1 MKDKFK
7 KLSARRIFLLLFVV
21 VVTGYFGTINLRYTL
36 VQGQQ
41 ESHTGTYGYKV
52 ENYSFKY
59 GMRITI
65 WETTTFDRLFP
76 HTEMKLVYDLPN
88 LRIDKVVESEWIKS
102 DGAVYLNIRIT
113 YRDPLDSSMSTK
125 PARIIYD
132 FHKGEMYI
140 VSDFTLWRLWSERLS
155 YDNWMS
161 ESEFNEILAE
171 LRQ

>member
-1 MKDKFK
+1 M
-7 KLSARRIFLLLFVV
+7 
-21 VVTGYFGTINLRYTL
+21 
-36 VQGQQ
+36 
-41 ESHTGTYGYKV
+41 
-52 ENYSFKY
+52 
-59 GMRITI
+59 
-65 WETTTFDRLFP
+65 
-76 HTEMKLVYDLPN
+76 PN